1 MVSLNALLGPV
12 NQIVYSL
19 VLIIVA
25 AIVFKVFT
33 IVNDV
38 SKISKRIETLTDV
51 KSWIDVFKFF
61 NKKK

>member
-1 MVSLNALLGPV
+1 MGSLNALLGPV

-19 VLIIVA
+19 LLIIVA
-25 AIVFKVFT
+25 AILFKIFV

-38 SKISKRIETLTDV
+38 SKISNRIETLTDV
-51 KSWIDVFKFF
+51 KSWMDIFKFF